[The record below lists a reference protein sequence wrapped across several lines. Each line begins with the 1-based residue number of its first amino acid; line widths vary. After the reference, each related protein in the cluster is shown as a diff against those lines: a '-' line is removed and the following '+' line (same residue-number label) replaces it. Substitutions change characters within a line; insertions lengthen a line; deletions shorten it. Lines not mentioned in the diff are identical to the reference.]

1 MNMGGYV
8 CVKCNKEIDIDPIH
22 DKINCPHCSGR
33 IVLKK
38 RPEQTKEVKA
48 R

>member
-1 MNMGGYV
+1 MSGYV
-8 CVKCNKEIDIDPIH
+8 CMKCNREIDIDPVK
-22 DKINCPHCSGR
+22 DKIICPHCSGR

-38 RPEQTKEVKA
+38 RPEEFKEVKA